1 MDFDDAYAN
10 AAYIPGAAAYPERW
24 RQNAAE
30 FRDGLLSAGQAEL
43 DITYGQSTRS
53 CLDLFLPDKAP
64 RGLLIFVH
72 GGYWLKFDK
81 SYWSHLAAGPLHHG
95 WAVAMPSYDLCP
107 EVTIAQITRQI
118 VQAIICAA
126 GRVDGG
132 LVLSGHSAGGH
143 LVARMLAPGMLPNA
157 VMQRVQRAVPISPVA
172 DLRPLL
178 QTAMNAQFGMDAA
191 QAAAESPVL
200 QQAPKLPVT
209 VWVGAEER
217 PVFLDQ
223 ARWLVEAWQTD
234 PERPDPERPDLEQTD
249 VGHVVSPGQHHFN
262 VIEDMAHAQSALTT
276 ALLA

>member
-1 MDFDDAYAN
+1 M
-10 AAYIPGAAAYPERW
+10 
-24 RQNAAE
+24 
-30 FRDGLLSAGQAEL
+30 

-53 CLDLFLPDKAP
+53 RLDLFLPDKAP

-157 VMQRVQRAVPISPVA
+157 VMQRVQRVVPISPVA

-223 ARWLVEAWQTD
+223 ARWLVEAWQA
-234 PERPDPERPDLEQTD
+234 DPERPDLEQTD

-262 VIEDMAHAQSALTT
+262 VIEDMAHARSALTT
-276 ALLA
+276 ALFA

>member
-53 CLDLFLPDKAP
+53 RLDLFLPDKAP

-118 VQAIICAA
+118 VQAVICAE

-157 VMQRVQRAVPISPVA
+157 VMQRVQRVVPISPVA

-223 ARWLVEAWQTD
+223 ARWLVEAWQA
-234 PERPDPERPDLEQTD
+234 DPERPDLEQTD

-262 VIEDMAHAQSALTT
+262 VIEDMAHARSALTT

>member
-10 AAYIPGAAAYPERW
+10 AAYISGAAAYPERW

-43 DITYGQSTRS
+43 DITYSQSTRS
-53 CLDLFLPDKAP
+53 RLDLFLPDKAP

-107 EVTIAQITRQI
+107 EVTIAQITQQI
-118 VQAIICAA
+118 VQAVICAA

-157 VMQRVQRAVPISPVA
+157 VMQRVQRVVPISPVA

-223 ARWLVEAWQTD
+223 ARWLVEAWQAD
-234 PERPDPERPDLEQTD
+234 LERPDLEQTD

>member
-10 AAYIPGAAAYPERW
+10 AAYIPGAAAYQERW

-53 CLDLFLPDKAP
+53 RLDLFLPDKAP

-118 VQAIICAA
+118 VQAVICAA

-157 VMQRVQRAVPISPVA
+157 VMQRVQRVVPISPVA

-223 ARWLVEAWQTD
+223 ARWLVEAWQA
-234 PERPDPERPDLEQTD
+234 DPERPDLEQTD

>member
-30 FRDGLLSAGQAEL
+30 FRDGLLSVGQAEL

-53 CLDLFLPDKAP
+53 RLDLFLPDKAP

-107 EVTIAQITRQI
+107 EVTIAQIARQI
-118 VQAIICAA
+118 VQAVICAA

-157 VMQRVQRAVPISPVA
+157 VMQRVQRVVPISPVA

-223 ARWLVEAWQTD
+223 ARWLVEAWQA
-234 PERPDPERPDLEQTD
+234 DPERPDLEQTD

-276 ALLA
+276 TLFA

>member
-53 CLDLFLPDKAP
+53 RLDLFLPDKAP

-118 VQAIICAA
+118 VQAVICAA
-126 GRVDGG
+126 GRVDGR

-157 VMQRVQRAVPISPVA
+157 VMQRVQRVVPISPVA

-223 ARWLVEAWQTD
+223 ARWLVEAWQA
-234 PERPDPERPDLEQTD
+234 DPERPDLEQTD
-249 VGHVVSPGQHHFN
+249 VVHVVSPGQHHFN

-276 ALLA
+276 ALFA

>member
-10 AAYIPGAAAYPERW
+10 TAYIPGAAAYPERW
-24 RQNAAE
+24 LQNAAG
-30 FRDGLLSAGQAEL
+30 FRDGLLSDGQAEL

-53 CLDLFLPDKAP
+53 RLDLFLPDKAP

-118 VQAIICAA
+118 VQAVICAA

-157 VMQRVQRAVPISPVA
+157 VMQRVQRVVPISPVA

-178 QTAMNAQFGMDAA
+178 QTAMNAQFGMDVA

-223 ARWLVEAWQTD
+223 ARWLVEAWQA
-234 PERPDPERPDLEQTD
+234 DPERPDLEQTD

-276 ALLA
+276 ALFA